1 MSLNQISAVIIVKD
15 AAGTLAQTLDSLA
28 YFAEVIVY
36 DNGSTDGSQALCGEF
51 ENVKLHEGAFLG
63 FGPSKNHAVSLAA
76 NDWVLSI
83 DSDETVSAALR
94 DSIDK
99 ADLSDPKLAYEVD
112 RHNYFMGRR
121 VRHSGWSN
129 DWLLRL
135 YNRSAQAFNEA
146 MVHEIVI
153 LSDGS
158 KTMRLDGPLRHKA
171 VNDLGQFLVKINRYS
186 EIRRNTAKRTLP
198 VAVILFKTV
207 WAFFRTYVIRL
218 GFLDGWRGL
227 VIAISNANGVFF
239 KYMKPFAD
247 RATRNDK

>member
-36 DNGSTDGSQALCGEF
+36 DNGSTDGSQALCGEC